1 MTYHRLFHEAGLE
14 PLSDAAQVQVDA
26 HQAQLPSPLDELVR
40 LHHQPLEETQTS
52 GFKAGEAHSKG
63 IGDEIKGFLFH
74 ISFRAL
80 KLKQTLAVLQ
90 ASY

>member
-40 LHHQPLEETQTS
+40 LHHQPLEERQTS
-52 GFKAGEAHSKG
+52 GFKTGNANSRFKRHW
-63 IGDEIKGFLFH
+63 
-74 ISFRAL
+74 R
-80 KLKQTLAVLQ
+80 
-90 ASY
+90 

>member
-52 GFKAGEAHSKG
+52 GFKTGDANSRFKG
-63 IGDEIKGFLFH
+63 IGDEIKGILFS
-74 ISFRAL
+74 ISFRAP
-80 KLKQTLAVLQ
+80 KLK
-90 ASY
+90 

>member
-52 GFKAGEAHSKG
+52 GFQTGDANSKG
-63 IGDEIKGFLFH
+63 VGDEIEDFYFIFH
-74 ISFRAL
+74 FRAL
-80 KLKQTLAVLQ
+80 KLK
-90 ASY
+90 